1 MNSGRREVQLNVL
14 RGANMK
20 LWLIAASLFTIGVL
34 AGAQSDRSGAIHV
47 DPEKVAAALAKGG
60 SLVTRPDLLVSGS
73 HREAAGQVE
82 IHDKETDVLYVVDGE
97 ATFVTGGQMVGG
109 KVTRPGQWLGSDI
122 TGGQSR
128 HIAKGDV
135 FVIPAGIPHWFK
147 EVPKSVSYF
156 VVKVL
161 KP

>member
-1 MNSGRREVQLNVL
+1 
-14 RGANMK
+14 MK
-20 LWLIAASLFTIGVL
+20 LWLIAAALFSIGAL
-34 AGAQSDRSGAIHV
+34 AGAQSGSSAGVHI
-47 DPEKVAAALAKGG
+47 DPAKVAAALAKGG

-73 HREAAGQVE
+73 HREARGQVE
-82 IHDKETDVLYVVDGE
+82 VHDKETDVLYIVDGD
-97 ATFVTGGQMVGG
+97 ATFVFGGQMVGG
-109 KVTRPGQWLGSDI
+109 KVTAPGQWQGSDI
-122 TGGQSR
+122 TGGET
-128 HIAKGDV
+128 HKIGKGDV

>member
-1 MNSGRREVQLNVL
+1 
-14 RGANMK
+14 MK
-20 LWLIAASLFTIGVL
+20 LWLISAALLTIGVL
-34 AGAQSDRSGAIHV
+34 AGAQGGSAGGVHV
-47 DPEKVAAALAKGG
+47 DPAKVAAALAKGG

-73 HREAAGQVE
+73 HRDAAGKVE
-82 IHDKETDVLYVVDGE
+82 VHDKETDVLYVVDGE
-97 ATFVTGGQMVGG
+97 ATFVFGGKMVGG
-109 KVTRPGQWLGSDI
+109 KVTSPGQWLGTDI
-122 TGGQSR
+122 TGGETH

>member
-1 MNSGRREVQLNVL
+1 
-14 RGANMK
+14 MK
-20 LWLIAASLFTIGVL
+20 LWLISVALLTIGVL
-34 AGAQSDRSGAIHV
+34 AGAQSGSAGGIHV
-47 DPEKVAAALAKGG
+47 DPAKVAAALAKGG

-73 HREAAGQVE
+73 HRDAAGKVE
-82 IHDKETDVLYVVDGE
+82 VHDKETDVLYVVDGE
-97 ATFVTGGQMVGG
+97 ATFVFGGQMVGG
-109 KVTRPGQWLGSDI
+109 KVTSPGQWQGSDI
-122 TGGQSR
+122 TGGETHR
-128 HIAKGDV
+128 ITKGEV